1 MPAKKKT
8 TKPKTAKD
16 GTVVP
21 KPKFAKIAK
30 PSPGR
35 SAEGEYDV
43 LNWPQ
48 PEEPRKQSRMK
59 IGIHTSTS
67 GGVDKAVERAYRLGC
82 NTLQVFTSSPRMW
95 RASTPSPQQCSDAK
109 RLRALYDIGP
119 MVVHVNYLTNVCS
132 ATAEF
137 LAKSIDA
144 LRGEVERALAVSA
157 EYLVLHPGSWKG
169 LTREEGLVR
178 AADSIAKAVDGLD
191 LEGRFTLLIENTA
204 GAEHSLG
211 GSFEQ
216 VGELLARLRAVLPVA
231 ACIDTCHSHVSG
243 YDLVTASGFADTMR
257 MLESSVGIKNVPVW
271 HCNDAKAPR
280 GSKLD
285 RHENIGQ
292 GTMGVHAFAQLLND
306 PRLEHAAFILETPID
321 EPGDDLRNIETLK
334 ALVCSE

>member
-8 TKPKTAKD
+8 TKPKTAK
-16 GTVVP
+16 VEPIAP

-43 LNWPQ
+43 LNWPHPQ
-48 PEEPRKQSRMK
+48 EPRQPSRLK
-59 IGIHTSTS
+59 VGIHASTS

-95 RASTPSPQQCSDAK
+95 RASTPSPTQCAEAK
-109 RLRALYDIGP
+109 RLRALYGIGP

-132 ATAEF
+132 ANAEF

-144 LRGEVERALAVSA
+144 LRGEVERALAVGA

-169 LTREEGLVR
+169 LTREEGLTR
-178 AADSIAKAVDGLD
+178 AADSIGKAVAGLE
-191 LEGRFTLLIENTA
+191 LVGRFTLLIENTA

-216 VGELLARLRAVLPVA
+216 VGELLGRLRKVLPVA

-243 YDLVTASGFADTMR
+243 YDMVTTAGYEDTMR

-285 RHENIGQ
+285 RHEHIGQ
-292 GTMGVHAFAQLLND
+292 GTMGANTFAQLLND
-306 PRLEHAAFILETPID
+306 PRHAHAAFILETPID
-321 EPGDDLRNIETLK
+321 EPGDDLRNIEALK
-334 ALVCSE
+334 ALVRSK